1 MSGMFYGCLSLK
13 NILDLSDWTV
23 LENCN
28 IRRFYTIPDAS
39 LRETYRYIFPEVDD
53 IDKMIRYEESEAD
66 SQTVWD
72 EHIVPYR
79 RMMYQNAYVKNNC
92 PSWLVERYMKVH
104 VFRDR
109 WMVYDYERH
118 GPKYREDLGE
128 WLFENYRDIID
139 YSVYVWY
146 SW

>member
-28 IRRFYTIPDAS
+28 IRRFYTIPDVS
-39 LRETYRYIFPEVDD
+39 LRETYQYIFPEVDD
-53 IDKMIRYEESEAD
+53 IDKMIRCEESESD

-79 RMMYQNAYVKNNC
+79 RMMYQNAYVKDNC

-104 VFRDR
+104 VFRER
-109 WMVYDYERH
+109 WMIYDYESH
-118 GPKYREDLGE
+118 GSKYRDELGE
-128 WLFENYRDIID
+128 WMFENYRDIID
-139 YSVYVWY
+139 YSVYE
-146 SW
+146 